1 MKVFV
6 LRYFFFSADLLTFF
20 RQNLIPYCPSIVLEE
35 AVAEATVLADFFI
48 WE

>member
-6 LRYFFFSADLLTFF
+6 LRFFFFSADHLTFV
-20 RQNLIPYCPSIVLEE
+20 RQNLISYCPSVVLEE
-35 AVAEATVLADFFI
+35 AVTEATVLADFFI